1 MTLPC
6 LRRWSHRRTIAL
18 HAGALLATMAL
29 AACGG
34 ESSGGSGE
42 TDAPDAAQGDASVAT
57 RGPQAVA
64 VTGCDG
70 ANLLAWPAAPGLDD
84 SNLLRGPWPVGART
98 VTLAGLT
105 SEVWYPAKPGSEAGV
120 ARVAYDLR
128 TWLPESEKAKIPD
141 AKAPMLDC
149 DCHRDLPLDDAHGP
163 YPAIVFIHGTAGFR
177 AQSMSLMTAWASHGF
192 VVVAADHPLIV
203 LSDALQLKLG
213 ADQPGDARKLLAAL
227 RSKDPALGPLAASI
241 DVDQL
246 AVAGHSAGG
255 NATGQLGGEAGVRVA
270 MPMAA
275 GGVDP
280 AHPATATVI
289 LGGSDDGIVPF
300 TKTTAGF
307 EATSGSKWLV
317 GLAGAGH
324 LAFSDLCVLGVA
336 DGGLM
341 GVAETYGLTLPA
353 GTKPLFAKLATDG
366 CKPGQM
372 APERGWRLTVA
383 ATLPVLR
390 QTLHCQA
397 GATAAIAPLT
407 SAPDVS
413 DLRMP

>member
-1 MTLPC
+1 MPMPLPC
-6 LRRWSHRRTIAL
+6 LRRRPRLGPSS
-18 HAGALLATMAL
+18 AGLALLLACLAL

-34 ESSGGSGE
+34 ASASASGDDV
-42 TDAPDAAQGDASVAT
+42 TQGDATDAVT
-57 RGPQAVA
+57 GPKAVD

-70 ANLLAWPAAPGLDD
+70 AALLAWPAAPGLDEPA
-84 SNLLRGPWPVGART
+84 LLHGPWPVGART
-98 VTLAGLT
+98 LTIAGLT
-105 SEVWYPAKPGSEAGV
+105 TEVWYPARPGSEAGV

-141 AKAPMLDC
+141 AKAPKLDC
-149 DCHRDLPLDDAHGP
+149 DCHRDLPLDDGHGP

-227 RSKDPALGPLAASI
+227 RARDPALGDLGAAVAI
-241 DVDQL
+241 AQL

-280 AHPATATVI
+280 AHPVTATVV
-289 LGGSDDGIVPF
+289 LGGVDDGIVPF
-300 TKTTAGF
+300 AKTIAGF
-307 EATSGSKWLV
+307 EASKGDRWLL

-324 LAFSDLCVLGVA
+324 LAFSDLCVIGA
-336 DGGLM
+336 AEGGLL
-341 GVAETYGLTLPA
+341 GVAETYGITLPP
-353 GTKPLFAKLATDG
+353 GTGPLFAKLATDG

-372 APERGWRLTVA
+372 QPERGWRLSVA

-397 GATAAIAPLT
+397 GAAAAVGALT
-407 SAPDVS
+407 GVADVS
-413 DLRMP
+413 ELRTP